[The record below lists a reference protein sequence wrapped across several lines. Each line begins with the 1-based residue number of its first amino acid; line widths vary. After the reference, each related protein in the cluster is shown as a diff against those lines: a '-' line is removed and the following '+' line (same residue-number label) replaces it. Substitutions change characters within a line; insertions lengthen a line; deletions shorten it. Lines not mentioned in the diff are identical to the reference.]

1 MGKQPYARKGDSAGV
16 MGRSNWASVVELSKP
31 ELVGTL
37 LTLQTAL
44 GVTLK
49 LVTSHLKPHEIGRDA
64 PGADLEAIDSLLR
77 LRRKPGHLVDTM
89 IGKF

>member
-1 MGKQPYARKGDSAGV
+1 

-37 LTLQTAL
+37 RTLQTAL

-49 LVTSHLKPHEIGRDA
+49 LVTSHLMP
-64 PGADLEAIDSLLR
+64 LWIDWLGWR
-77 LRRKPGHLVDTM
+77 
-89 IGKF
+89 